1 MISVKGQCVVT
12 KLRLEPCRQGRWVE
26 DWWTECLVIRIQLD
40 VFATS
45 IGVHKLYSILYS
57 STNKYTIQC
66 CINKRLPYR
75 AYMYCTRQNPKLRVK
90 FATLLPLREVLPL
103 YPVILL
109 YCLVTLDSF
118 LGFPLYKMLISTLSP
133 TFQLSIE
140 IYHKW
145 YLNYCKAPHLGLGS
159 NRLGRFKS

>member
-1 MISVKGQCVVT
+1 MSYIRKHFIISNLYLDLKTNYETKCFKGAKNYQTPKTVVWSYS
-12 KLRLEPCRQGRWVE
+12 K
-26 DWWTECLVIRIQLD
+26 
-40 VFATS
+40 
-45 IGVHKLYSILYS
+45 HKAERP
-57 STNKYTIQC
+57 YTIYMY
-66 CINKRLPYR
+66 YR

-109 YCLVTLDSF
+109 NCLVTLDCF